1 MYIGVDHL
9 HGGLVARIVGSQDDL
24 AADVGFLVFR
34 QRPKLALL
42 MGGHGLPRLADE
54 RRDAAVLLKA
64 AAHTAV
70 ALFPVHINHKVAQ
83 LGRCTVAAGQQLTVQ
98 HYAAADTGAQRDHDH
113 AAAPFACARAVLAPG
128 GHVGVV
134 IHMDGQAGALVDH
147 LAQRDVVKFQIVGI
161 QHGAGVHI
169 DAAGCADAHPGG
181 ITQGQAQGSRH
192 AAAEQRDTVGD
203 VRRRAGQPGLD
214 AVGQQQFPVQVGNA
228 ACDVGAAQIDP
239 DTITHNLPR
248 FFHFISI
255 SASACRIS

>member
-1 MYIGVDHL
+1 M
-9 HGGLVARIVGSQDDL
+9 
-24 AADVGFLVFR
+24 
-34 QRPKLALL
+34 
-42 MGGHGLPRLADE
+42 
-54 RRDAAVLLKA
+54 
-64 AAHTAV
+64 
-70 ALFPVHINHKVAQ
+70 HINHKVAQ
-83 LGRCTVAAGQQLTVQ
+83 FGRCAVAAGQQLAIQ

-113 AAAPFACARAVLAPG
+113 AAAPFACTRAVLAPG
-128 GHVGVV
+128 GNVGVV
-134 IHMDGQAGALVDH
+134 IHIDGQAGALVDH

-169 DAAGCADAHPGG
+169 DAAGRTDAHPGG
-181 ITQGQAQGSRH
+181 ITQGQTQGNRH

-248 FFHFISI
+248 FFTLFQFLRRLAEFRKQHKHDEKCQHGQREDPDADGIARHI
-255 SASACRIS
+255 HQLAQTDVEQDIRQRRDA